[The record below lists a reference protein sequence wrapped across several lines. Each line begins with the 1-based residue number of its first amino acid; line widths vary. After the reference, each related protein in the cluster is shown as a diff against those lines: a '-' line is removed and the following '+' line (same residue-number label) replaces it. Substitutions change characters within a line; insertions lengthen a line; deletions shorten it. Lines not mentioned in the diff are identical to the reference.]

1 MRPSPLFPILLSGA
15 LSLAAA
21 AGPGAQP
28 AVPRAGTEAG
38 SQQVAPAAD
47 SPSQAAQDKFR
58 KLQQEMRRTEPE
70 LPAAPVAETG
80 ENRGEGT
87 LALGTL
93 VMQIVLGLGFVL
105 ILAVVTI
112 RLLKRMQ
119 GKLLS
124 GPGKGGKGGD
134 LFEVLE
140 TCHLGANQRVVALRM
155 NGEVGILG
163 VTTHGIS
170 LLTVLNEP
178 AEEVRRARTG
188 GNSEAFSENLNK
200 LLERF
205 KKPRKV
211 SDLIDEGGA

>member
-1 MRPSPLFPILLSGA
+1 MRPSALLPFLLSGA
-15 LSLAAA
+15 FTLAAA
-21 AGPGAQP
+21 AGPGAQ
-28 AVPRAGTEAG
+28 AVSQASDPGTGTRPSA
-38 SQQVAPAAD
+38 QTAA
-47 SPSQAAQDKFR
+47 PSQAVQEKFR
-58 KLQQEMRRTEPE
+58 KLQQEMRRSEPE
-70 LPAAPVAETG
+70 LPAAPAEQAS
-80 ENRGEGT
+80 ENHGGGT

-93 VMQIVLGLGFVL
+93 VMQIFLGLGFVL

-112 RLLKRMQ
+112 RVLKRMQ
-119 GKLLS
+119 GRLLT

-134 LFEVLE
+134 LFEVME
-140 TCHLGANQRVVALRM
+140 TCHLGTNQRVVALRM

-178 AEEVRRARTG
+178 AEELRRARAG